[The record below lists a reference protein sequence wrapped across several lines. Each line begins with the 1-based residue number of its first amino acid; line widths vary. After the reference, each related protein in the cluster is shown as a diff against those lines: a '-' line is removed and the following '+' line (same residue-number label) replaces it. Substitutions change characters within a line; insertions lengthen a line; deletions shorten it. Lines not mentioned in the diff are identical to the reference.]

1 MKPAVITQATATDW
15 SRIWSV
21 WHEVIQRGDTYTID
35 PDSSSE
41 DGRRIW
47 LPGPPAQTW
56 IATDGADDPDE
67 PVLGTYLLKPN
78 QGGGGSHIANA
89 GFMVSSAARGR
100 GIGRTLGEH
109 CLDQA
114 RAAGYLGM
122 QFNAVVATNDRA
134 IALWYSLGFQTVGT
148 VPRAFRHP
156 RAGLVDLLVM
166 YRDL

>member
-1 MKPAVITQATATDW
+1 MTAAFTQATEADW
-15 SRIWSV
+15 PRIWPV
-21 WHEVIQRGDTYTID
+21 WHEVVQRGDTYTFD
-35 PDSSSE
+35 PASSRA
-41 DGRRIW
+41 DGQRLW

-56 IATDGADDPDE
+56 MVTDDE
-67 PVLGTYLLKPN
+67 LVLGTYLLKPN
-78 QGGGGSHIANA
+78 QPGQGAHVANA

-100 GIGRTLGEH
+100 GLGRAMAEH

-122 QFNAVVATNDRA
+122 QFNAVVASNHRA
-134 IALWYSLGFQTVGT
+134 IALWYSLGFETIGT

-156 RAGLVDLLVM
+156 QDGLVDLHIM